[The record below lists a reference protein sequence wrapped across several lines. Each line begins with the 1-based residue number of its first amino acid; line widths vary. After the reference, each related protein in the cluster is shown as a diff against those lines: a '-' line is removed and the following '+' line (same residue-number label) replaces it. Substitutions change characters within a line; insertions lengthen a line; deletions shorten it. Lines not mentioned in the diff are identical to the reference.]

1 MAEKEID
8 LRKMVKHV
16 KGTGEFIHHDKARC
30 TGCGRCVNICPMEL
44 WELRKSK
51 AFISP
56 DYAEKCVE
64 CGSCWLVCESNAIE
78 FNYPKGGTGVIWEY
92 G

>member
-1 MAEKEID
+1 MSEKEID
-8 LRKMVKHV
+8 LRKKVKHV
-16 KGTGEFIHHDKARC
+16 KGTGEFIRQDKARC

-44 WELRKSK
+44 WELKKSK

-56 DYAEKCVE
+56 DYTEKCVE

-78 FNYPKGGTGVIWEY
+78 FRYPEGGTGVIWEY

>member
-1 MAEKEID
+1 MGRKTVD
-8 LRKMVKHV
+8 LREMVKHV
-16 KGTGEFIHHDKARC
+16 GVTGNFIKQDKARC
-30 TGCGRCVNICPMEL
+30 KGCGRCVNICPMEL
-44 WELRKSK
+44 WELRKNK
-51 AFISP
+51 AFLSE
-56 DYAEKCVE
+56 DFTEKCVE